1 MTPEPQRLQYLDAMG
16 LTAWVGRYQ
25 LPNALPTQAC
35 DWPEPQAAEA
45 VAPQARLHAL
55 IDETPRPPAAHQ
67 TADASHGSSTQ
78 AGGMAGSATPR
89 PPGPSPASSARALLG
104 MAPAAVEAPAAA
116 ASPTPGAAE
125 TSSTASWGTPPTQ
138 VSAEAPAADE
148 AVTPPA
154 ADKPPLRF
162 SVQLA
167 ALEGRWLIMLPGD
180 EAPHLEGEALLKALW
195 RAAGIEAA
203 SGLTFS
209 HFRWPL
215 LPNLKAS
222 APLEEA
228 REGLHAF
235 LSGPARRGWQPERLL
250 IFGSDEASE
259 TLREVL
265 GITAS
270 ERGEATSSLLNLPVW
285 QGPALPVLARS
296 SEAKRKLWPL
306 LIRWGREWQSAS
318 PQTDAS

>member
-55 IDETPRPPAAHQ
+55 IDEAPRPAAAHQ
-67 TADASHGSSTQ
+67 AENASHASSAQ
-78 AGGMAGSATPR
+78 AGSATPR
-89 PPGPSPASSARALLG
+89 PAGPSPASSARALLG
-104 MAPAAVEAPAAA
+104 MAPAAVEPPATA
-116 ASPTPGAAE
+116 ASPASGAAE
-125 TSSTASWGTPPTQ
+125 ASSTAPWGTPPTQ
-138 VSAEAPAADE
+138 VSVEAPTADE

-250 IFGSDEASE
+250 IFGNDEASQ

-285 QGPALPVLARS
+285 QGPALPALARS